1 MTTLSYSQQ
10 QLLKVLQISP
20 VKLTDAF
27 ATRPLPAAE
36 SKSVQSSSDN
46 ITSLKI
52 ESQSVAPDL
61 SQLLAQDI
69 AAALTDG
76 LNWQIEPDA
85 AHSQIDQYKLL
96 TPPLPALQ
104 QAEQKKALWAL
115 LSSYEKSNYEQSS
128 YEKSS
133 SEQSSHA

>member
-1 MTTLSYSQQ
+1 MTTFTYSQQ

-27 ATRPLPAAE
+27 AAKPLLAAV
-36 SKSVQSSSDN
+36 SSATASQSAQSASDS

-52 ESQSVAPDL
+52 ESKRIAPDL

-69 AAALTDG
+69 AVALADG
-76 LNWQIEPDA
+76 LNWQIALDA
-85 AHSQIDQYKLL
+85 AQSQIQQQQLL
-96 TPPLPALQ
+96 TPALPVLQ

-115 LSSYEKSNYEQSS
+115 LSSYAQGSDEQI
-128 YEKSS
+128 
-133 SEQSSHA
+133 